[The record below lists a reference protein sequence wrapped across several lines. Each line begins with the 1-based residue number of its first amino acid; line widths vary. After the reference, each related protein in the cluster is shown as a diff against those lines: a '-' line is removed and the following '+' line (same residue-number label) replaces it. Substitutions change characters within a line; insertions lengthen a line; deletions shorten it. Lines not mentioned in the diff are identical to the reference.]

1 MSQLDDLTRGW
12 GRRWHYRR
20 SLASRVT
27 LLTTMAVGLSVA
39 FVALG
44 AFATVRIQMTQ
55 SLDQSLLE
63 RARKAAESSRIS
75 ELISSDLPSTALGA
89 ADIRIAIITANG
101 RLVTADDG
109 PVIVLGDPERQVWAG
124 RRDHSI
130 RTVATGGEF
139 YRVVAVPA
147 TEGQTLVIAQSLAP
161 QEQVL
166 QELSS
171 VMLIFGFAG
180 VITAALAGWI
190 VALNGLRPV
199 RKLTEAAETIARTED
214 LAPLTVEG
222 DDEIARL
229 ASAFNTMLTALSAS
243 RDRQRQLVADAGHEL
258 RTPLTSL
265 RTNLDLL
272 AQAEYGERD
281 ESALR
286 LPPEAR
292 RELLHDVRAQIE
304 ELTTLIGDLVE
315 LARDEPM
322 THVVEEVDLVDVI
335 DRAVARVRRRAPG
348 AAFDVHAS
356 PWWVYGESVA
366 LERAVTNLLDNAA
379 KWGPDGTITVRLEG
393 GTLTVDDEGPGISA
407 ADQPHVF
414 ERFYRSEESRGLP
427 GSGLGLS
434 IVAQV
439 AERHAGAVGATTA
452 PGGGARLSITL
463 PGSARST
470 TVDGPSNARGSREGA
485 NSEEADSEGARSR
498 PARRA

>member
-1 MSQLDDLTRGW
+1 MDSH
-12 GRRWHYRR
+12 RWHYRR

-27 LLTTMAVGLSVA
+27 LLTTVAVGLSVA
-39 FVALG
+39 FVAFG
-44 AFATVRIQMTQ
+44 AFATVRVEMTQ

-63 RARKAAESSRIS
+63 RARKAAESSAMS
-75 ELISSDLPSTALGA
+75 EAIFSDFPSTAFGA

-109 PVIVLGDPERQVWAG
+109 PVIALGDPERQVWSR
-124 RRDHSI
+124 RRDYSI
-130 RTVATGGEF
+130 RTVAAGSES

-147 TEGQTLVIAQSLAP
+147 TQGQTLVIAQSLAP
-161 QEQVL
+161 QQQVL
-166 QELSS
+166 QGLSS

-180 VITAALAGWI
+180 VITAALAGWA

-199 RKLTEAAETIARTED
+199 RKLTRAAETIARTED

-229 ASAFNTMLTALSAS
+229 ASAFNTMLAALSAS
-243 RDRQRQLVADAGHEL
+243 RDRQRRLVADAGHEL

-272 AQAEYGERD
+272 AQAEKDGANNGD
-281 ESALR
+281 EVNGKPAG

-292 RELLHDVRAQIE
+292 RELLDDVRAQIQ
-304 ELTTLIGDLVE
+304 ELTTLVGDLVE
-315 LARDEPM
+315 LARDEPL
-322 THVVEEVDLVDVI
+322 THIVEEVDLADVV
-335 DRAVARVRRRAPG
+335 DRAVARVRRRAP
-348 AAFDVHAS
+348 AATLDVHAT

-379 KWGPDGTITVRLEG
+379 KWGPTGGTVTVRLTA
-393 GTLTVDDEGPGISA
+393 GTLTVDDEGPGINE
-407 ADQPHVF
+407 ADRPHVF

-439 AERHAGAVGATTA
+439 VERHAGTVEAASA
-452 PGGGARLSITL
+452 PGGGARVRMTL
-463 PGSARST
+463 PGS
-470 TVDGPSNARGSREGA
+470 
-485 NSEEADSEGARSR
+485 SR
-498 PARRA
+498 PSAIDNAPRRGLSQPERADP